1 MKKLIFL
8 RGAMG
13 VGKTTVARALQKLL
27 PQAAFLDGDWMWDII
42 PFTVTE
48 ETCEM
53 ALQNITALLSNFL
66 RCSAV
71 EHIIFAWV
79 MHEDAIVDKLLAR
92 LPSGCYQ
99 FTQYVLTCDADTLRT
114 HLLTDIS
121 AGRRNPDIL
130 SRAEDRRQI
139 LLRSRAPH
147 FDLSDHSPAEAAREL
162 KRLISD

>member
-27 PQAAFLDGDWMWDII
+27 PQAAFLDGDWVWDIA

-53 ALQNITALLSNFL
+53 ALQNITAL
-66 RCSAV
+66 

-79 MHEDAIVDKLLAR
+79 MHEDAIVDELLAR

-121 AGRRNPDIL
+121 AGRRSPDIL
-130 SRAEDRRQI
+130 SRAEDRRQT
-139 LLRSRAPH
+139 LLCSSAPH
-147 FDLSDHSPAEAAREL
+147 FDLSGLTPAEAAKQL
-162 KRLISD
+162 MRLISG